1 MNNKKINY
9 LFLILAL
16 AIFGFLFSAG
26 QTYAYS
32 GTFTSS
38 AIDTG
43 QNSDFTTLNFTITK
57 PTNTNLLFLLR
68 SATTQ
73 AGLSSASWYGPSGGP
88 FTDCST
94 PSNCYGTSGTAIN
107 SIHDGHRWIQ
117 YKAYFSATNSNVPY
131 LSDITINYNYYAVG
145 TYSLISSPYN
155 TTDAANILSQ
165 IRWTENLPT
174 GTEIK
179 FQLRTGPDLTTL
191 LSNPWCGPDDGAPG
205 CTTTTYFTDPTGGET
220 VDADFKDG
228 LNDQWI
234 QYKAFLQIVT
244 TSHQTPT
251 LSDVTLQYVVNAPP
265 EFDATYGNNGV
276 TASQVAAGQTDEVKV
291 EIKYK
296 IKDTDTISGTNSP
309 NYVTVTFKYSLDGG
323 STWSGTIDSSYITYG
338 DAPSGGEVTNS
349 YGNSHMENKVLEGSY
364 LVYTAY
370 WDVQAQLGFETNTA
384 TAQIKVTIND
394 NEAANN
400 TASQASANFNLDT
413 IPLSNISAS
422 QSTEEATF
430 GKVKVNYDY
439 LVSSGAQASSTVSLQ
454 YWNGS
459 SWSGASTTT
468 GDIGQ
473 GLTSGTGK
481 QILWSAKDDFSNQ
494 YTTAAK
500 VRLIAS
506 YQPAS
511 QTLESSTFILDT
523 KNPLISLNIDA
534 RNSVPPNTS
543 GTLNISASDDSSI
556 QMMLSNNSNFTADGL
571 NTDSGSWITYT
582 TSKSWKLATEQTTAY
597 LKVRDVY
604 GNQTT
609 TNQVPPRKP
618 SSLFF
623 RDVSSP
629 ADNNYRIFIAWG
641 TIPEPNPGFK
651 DYKLW
656 YTTES
661 ADGVYYLAET
671 IVSRTTNY
679 FIAGAPANSLPL
691 NNELDPNS
699 TYWFK
704 LYSEDSNDNISQ

>member
-1 MNNKKINY
+1 MRMNNKKINY

-276 TASQVAAGQTDEVKV
+276 TASQVVAGQTDEVKV

-364 LVYTAY
+364 LVYTAF
-370 WDVQAQLGFETNTA
+370 WDAKSQLGANTYLTNA
-384 TAQIKVTIND
+384 KMRVTIND

-400 TASQASANFNLDT
+400 TATVDSA
-413 IPLSNISAS
+413 
-422 QSTEEATF
+422 
-430 GKVKVNYDY
+430 
-439 LVSSGAQASSTVSLQ
+439 
-454 YWNGS
+454 
-459 SWSGASTTT
+459 
-468 GDIGQ
+468 
-473 GLTSGTGK
+473 
-481 QILWSAKDDFSNQ
+481 IL
-494 YTTAAK
+494 
-500 VRLIAS
+500 
-506 YQPAS
+506 
-511 QTLESSTFILDT
+511 ILDT
-523 KNPLISLNIDA
+523 KNPLISFYIDA
-534 RNSVPPNTS
+534 KNSVPPTS
-543 GTLNISASDDSSI
+543 PATLYVSASDDSSFE
-556 QMMLSNNSNFTADGL
+556 MMLSNNSNFTADGL
-571 NTDSGSWITYT
+571 NLDSGTWISYAAT
-582 TSKSWKLATEQTTAY
+582 KSWLLNTEQTTVY
-597 LKVRDVY
+597 LKIRDAVA
-604 GNQTT
+604 NQTT
-609 TNQVPPRKP
+609 TSQIPPRKP

-704 LYSEDSNDNISQ
+704 LYSEDSNDNISQWSSVVPPEGDVPDGAGGSDILPPAISDVNTSQVNTTFAVIT